1 MNGFMVSL
9 YDSLLFIRSIFP
21 DDEDVAML
29 CLSQMF
35 CFLCLLAVLARMNQ
49 DEQERG

>member
-9 YDSLLFIRSIFP
+9 YDSLLVIRSIFP

-29 CLSQMF
+29 CLTQMV
-35 CFLCLLAVLARMNQ
+35 CIICLLGILVRMQNL
-49 DEQERG
+49 EERE